1 MGVIGGT
8 AFAKAQ
14 RQDMQ
19 DVGSGVDVTGVP
31 QFHPATVLGLFPP
44 FLCDDRDSEESSYE

>member
-31 QFHPATVLGLFPP
+31 QLHPATVLGLFPP